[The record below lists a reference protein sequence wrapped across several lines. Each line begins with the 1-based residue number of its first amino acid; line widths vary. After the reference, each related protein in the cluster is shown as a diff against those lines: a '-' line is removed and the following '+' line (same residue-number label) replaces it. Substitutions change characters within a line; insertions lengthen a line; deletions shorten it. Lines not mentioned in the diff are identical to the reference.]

1 MFGKDF
7 FRIMRFIIALL
18 KLMAEIWGDDDDK
31 KEAEANGFAKE

>member
-18 KLMAEIWGDDDDK
+18 KLMAEIWGDDND
-31 KEAEANGFAKE
+31 KEAAKENGIA